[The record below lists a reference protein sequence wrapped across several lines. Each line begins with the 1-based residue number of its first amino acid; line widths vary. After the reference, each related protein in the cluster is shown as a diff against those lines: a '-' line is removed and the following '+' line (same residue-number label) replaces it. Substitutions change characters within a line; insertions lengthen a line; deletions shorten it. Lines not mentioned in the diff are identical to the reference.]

1 MWTFHTIERVL
12 SIKRLYTA
20 FSAQRAA
27 DFAFRGE
34 THDFYE
40 LVLLTE
46 GRLGVTAG
54 AESFVL
60 EAPAAVLHP
69 PMEFH
74 SLHAAGGT
82 APRITIFTFAA
93 DPCPVWEKRIFALT
107 EEQIGW
113 ASKTL
118 SLIQDA
124 MEMKDIRITG
134 LKAGK
139 THDAQR
145 AALALEDLLLSL
157 SIAAD
162 PTAQKEGTAAGRN
175 YRRALRVIEEN
186 LTASLNTAE
195 LARLAHMSPSLLKKT
210 FARHAGVGVME
221 YFRAR
226 KVNAA
231 IPMLRDG
238 SSIQEI
244 AAYLGFTN
252 AGYFSTVFRRV
263 TGHTPSYYRNH

>member
-1 MWTFHTIERVL
+1 MWTFHTIRRVISL
-12 SIKRLYTA
+12 KNLYTA
-20 FSAQRAA
+20 FAAQRPA
-27 DFAFRGE
+27 DFVFRGE

-40 LVLLTE
+40 LVLVTE
-46 GRLGVTAG
+46 GQLGITAG

-82 APRITIFTFAA
+82 APRIMVFSFSVSQSPA
-93 DPCPVWEKRIFALT
+93 WEKRIFALT
-107 EEQIGW
+107 EEQIEEADKALALMQG
-113 ASKTL
+113 
-118 SLIQDA
+118 A
-124 MEMKDIRITG
+124 MEMDGISITG
-134 LKAGK
+134 IKAGAER
-139 THDAQR
+139 DAQR

-157 SIAAD
+157 SASAD
-162 PTAQKEGTAAGRN
+162 PAAKKEGSAAGRN

-186 LTASLNTAE
+186 LTRSLDTAE

-231 IPMLRDG
+231 IPLLREG
-238 SSIQEI
+238 VSIQEI
-244 AAYLGFTN
+244 ATHLGFTN

-263 TGHTPSYYRNH
+263 TGHTPSYYRSH

>member
-1 MWTFHTIERVL
+1 MWTFQIIDRVL
-12 SIKRLYTA
+12 SLKRLYTA

-27 DFAFRGE
+27 DFVFRGE
-34 THDFYE
+34 AHDFYE

-60 EAPAAVLHP
+60 DAPAAVLHP

-74 SLHAAGGT
+74 SLHATGGT
-82 APRITIFTFAA
+82 APHITVFSFAA

-107 EEQIGW
+107 AEQIEK
-113 ASKTL
+113 AEQAL
-118 SLIQDA
+118 SLIQSS
-124 MEMKDIRITG
+124 MEMEGIGVRG
-134 LKAGK
+134 LKSGK
-139 THDAQR
+139 ERDAQR
-145 AALALEDLLLSL
+145 AVLVLEDLLLSL
-157 SIAAD
+157 SAAMD
-162 PTAQKEGTAAGRN
+162 PAAQKESTAAGRN

-186 LTASLNTAE
+186 LTKSLDTAE

-210 FARHAGVGVME
+210 FSRHAGVGVME

-231 IPMLRDG
+231 IPMLREG
-238 SSIQEI
+238 GSIQEI
-244 AAYLGFTN
+244 AAGLGFVN